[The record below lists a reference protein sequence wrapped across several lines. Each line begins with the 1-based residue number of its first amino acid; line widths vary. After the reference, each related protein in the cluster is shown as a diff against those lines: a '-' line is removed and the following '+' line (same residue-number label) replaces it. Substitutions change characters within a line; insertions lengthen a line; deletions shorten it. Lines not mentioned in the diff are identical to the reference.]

1 MFFILFW
8 DQWANRDFVMV
19 VITEVQKS
27 ESPRGTLTSA
37 YVSLVKTSYA
47 SKPKYKDSAQENIH
61 SAHHKVMARID
72 AMG

>member
-1 MFFILFW
+1 
-8 DQWANRDFVMV
+8 MV

-27 ESPRGTLTSA
+27 ESSRSTLRSA
-37 YVSLVKTSYA
+37 YVSLAKTRYA
-47 SKPKYKDSAQENIH
+47 SKPKYKDSAQENLR